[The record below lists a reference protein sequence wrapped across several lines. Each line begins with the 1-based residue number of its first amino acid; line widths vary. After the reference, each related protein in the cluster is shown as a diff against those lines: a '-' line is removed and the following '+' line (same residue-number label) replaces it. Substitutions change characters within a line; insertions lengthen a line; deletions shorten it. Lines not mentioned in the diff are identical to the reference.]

1 MTQHAQRLPI
11 RVALVDDQAL
21 VRTGFRLVLEAEPGI
36 EVVGEAGDG
45 FGALRLADET
55 SIDVVLMDVR
65 MPGMDGIAA
74 TAALTARHPE
84 TRIIVLTTFDLDEY
98 AFAAIRAGASGF
110 LLKDVR
116 PHELVA
122 AISTVAAGEAA
133 LSPRVTRRMLELFA
147 AELPVPTV
155 SPASA
160 AAPAPRSGDRA
171 AHAAGAAD
179 GFDSLTARERE
190 ILLGIA
196 EGLNNGELAERFF
209 LSESTVK
216 THVGRVLQKLGAR
229 DRVQLVILAYEH
241 GLLAPQG

>member
-1 MTQHAQRLPI
+1 MTDTDIDASTAPPV
-11 RVALVDDQAL
+11 RVGLVDDQAL
-21 VRTGFRLVLEAEPGI
+21 VRTGFRLVLDAEPDV

-45 FGALRLADET
+45 RAALELVDANR
-55 SIDVVLMDVR
+55 IDVLLMDVR

-74 TAALTARHPE
+74 TAQVTARHPE

-98 AFAAIRAGASGF
+98 AFAAIRSGASGF

-116 PHELVA
+116 PQELVA
-122 AISTVAAGEAA
+122 AIRTVHSGEAA

-147 AELPVPTV
+147 AELPIDG
-155 SPASA
+155 SA
-160 AAPAPRSGDRA
+160 AAREDAAADPAPLDA
-171 AHAAGAAD
+171 
-179 GFDSLTARERE
+179 LTTRERE
-190 ILLGIA
+190 ILVAIA

-229 DRVQLVILAYEH
+229 DRVQLVILAYEL
-241 GLLAPQG
+241 GLLAPQGGAPSDR